1 MPFSLDHIVPWGR
14 SFDEYVGM
22 FSLTED
28 DLSLRI
34 LGCGDGPAAFN
45 SAMYKKGKQAISV
58 DPIYQFS
65 AEQIKERID
74 AIYPEMLEKARANQD
89 DFVWD
94 IIPSVEALG
103 AIRMEAMN
111 EFLSDFERG
120 KQEGRYLRHSLPD
133 LPFEDAEF
141 DLALSSHFLFLYS
154 EQLSED
160 FHRQAIR
167 EMRRVAREVRIFP
180 LLAMGNQP
188 SPHVERIIEELQI
201 SGCHFEI
208 QSVQYEF
215 QRGGNKMLR
224 ILSEGKP

>member
-1 MPFSLDHIVPWGR
+1 MPFTLDHIVPWGR
-14 SFDEYVGM
+14 SFNEYVRM

-28 DLSLRI
+28 DLSLSI

-45 SAMYKKGKQAISV
+45 AAMHKKGKMSISV

-65 AEQIKERID
+65 AKQIKGRID
-74 AIYPEMLEKARANQD
+74 AIYPEMLEKARANQE
-89 DFVWD
+89 DFVWN

-103 AIRMEAMN
+103 AIRMEAMK
-111 EFLSDFERG
+111 EFLNDFESG
-120 KQEGRYLRHSLPD
+120 KQEGRYLPYSLPE

-160 FHRQAIR
+160 FHRKTIQ
-167 EMRRVAREVRIFP
+167 EMRRIAKEVRIFP

-188 SPHVERIIEELQI
+188 SPHVEKITEELQQD
-201 SGCHFEI
+201 GCRFEI
-208 QSVQYEF
+208 QTVQYEF

-224 ILSEGKP
+224 IWS